1 MRCIKREKMTP
12 KPIWDAII
20 PINKGFFKY
29 NVKLNLQ
36 KFKNLARTTI
46 IDLWEYVIPIWK
58 ISGLFKS
65 IKTKRD
71 IENFIQERS
80 AHVTQT
86 TLYGYLKTRIG
97 VKYIAM
103 MEDDRFLESIN
114 IAKWNIYTVALADC
128 TFYVFSYLISEKNLK
143 DNNCKEIFL
152 KILERERKNG
162 LSEEIYNNGKSN
174 FLKRFENINFDNYY
188 INDPFKESGEALYY
202 WSPIAD
208 ELKTLDK
215 KIVLNSISLKWGL
228 MKDELKKRTKDFN
241 FN

>member
-1 MRCIKREKMTP
+1 M
-12 KPIWDAII
+12 
-20 PINKGFFKY
+20 
-29 NVKLNLQ
+29 KLNLN
-36 KFKNLARTTI
+36 KLRNTLRTTL
-46 IDLWEYVIPIWK
+46 IDIWEYVIPIWK

-65 IKTKRD
+65 IKSKKD
-71 IENFIQERS
+71 LENFIQERS

-103 MEDDRFLESIN
+103 MEDERFLKSIN

-128 TFYVFSYLISEKNLK
+128 AFYVFSYLISEKNLK
-143 DNNCKEIFL
+143 QNDCKEIFL
-152 KILERERKNG
+152 NILESEKQNG
-162 LSEEIYNNGKSN
+162 LSEEIYNNGKNN
-174 FLKRFENINFDNYY
+174 FLKRIEEIDFKKYY
-188 INDPFKESGEALYY
+188 LADPFKESGEALYY

-208 ELKTLDK
+208 ELKSLDR

-228 MKDELKKRTKDFN
+228 AINEFKKLTKNLN